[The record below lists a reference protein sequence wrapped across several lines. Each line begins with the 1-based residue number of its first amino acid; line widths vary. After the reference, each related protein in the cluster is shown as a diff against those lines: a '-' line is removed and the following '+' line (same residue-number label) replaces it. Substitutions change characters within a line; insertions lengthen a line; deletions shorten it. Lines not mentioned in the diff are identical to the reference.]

1 MSLRSIISRIGS
13 LSLMGLMLYC
23 GFAHADEPLVS
34 HDRVISVGGVVTEI
48 VYQLGEGHRLVAD
61 DTSSIYPVAAQ
72 KLPKVGYQR
81 TLSAEGIL
89 GLHPDVVLASDM
101 AGPEP
106 VLQQVKASGTRVV
119 SIATPHDEAGVLQQ
133 IQQIADVLGV
143 PAKGRQVVA
152 DVRQQFAALKQP
164 VAWKKTPRLLFVLQM
179 GGAPMIAGLDTA
191 PDQVFKLAGAVN
203 SVTAFHGYKPLTP
216 EALLSAAPDAIVVTD
231 QGMSRG
237 GAASVWQ
244 IPALARTPA
253 GQAQRLVHLDAL
265 LALGLGPRTPEAV
278 RQLQHQLAGF
288 R

>member
-1 MSLRSIISRIGS
+1 MNLQSILSRIGS

-23 GFAHADEPLVS
+23 SFTHAAESQSPGN
-34 HDRVISVGGVVTEI
+34 RVISVGGVVTEI

-61 DTSSIYPVAAQ
+61 DTSSIYPAAAQ
-72 KLPKVGYQR
+72 TLPKVGYQR

-101 AGPEP
+101 AGPGQ
-106 VLQQVKASGTRVV
+106 VLQQVTASGVRVV
-119 SIATPHDEAGVLQQ
+119 SIPTPRDEAGVLQQ

-143 PAKGRQVVA
+143 PAKGLQVVA
-152 DVRQQFAALKQP
+152 NVRQQFAALKQP

-179 GGAPMIAGLDTA
+179 GGTPMIAGLDTA
-191 PDQVFKLAGAVN
+191 PDQLFKLAGAVN

-216 EALLSAAPDAIVVTD
+216 EALLSASPDAIVVTD

-244 IPALARTPA
+244 IPALTQTPA

-278 RQLQHQLAGF
+278 RQVQQQLAEF